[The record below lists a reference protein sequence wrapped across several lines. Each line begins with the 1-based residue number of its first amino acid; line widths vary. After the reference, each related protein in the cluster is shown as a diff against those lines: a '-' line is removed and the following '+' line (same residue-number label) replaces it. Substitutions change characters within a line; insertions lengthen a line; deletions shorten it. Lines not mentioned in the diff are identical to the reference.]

1 MKKNTAFVLSFVA
14 ILLALT
20 AAGSWVWWKSNTPNA
35 RARELV
41 RSELLEPNAYHFNA
55 MRQDPASK
63 AVCGRLL
70 ARDSQGRFEVLSAS
84 FVVSSDGQL
93 WLEPTDSTQAL
104 VRQQE
109 SLSTEQKQL
118 LSALKKEACPSS

>member
-1 MKKNTAFVLSFVA
+1 MKKNTAFIASFTV
-14 ILLALT
+14 IVLALA

-41 RSELLEPNAYHFNA
+41 RSELIDPSSYHFNS

-70 ARDSQGRFEVLSAS
+70 ARDSQGRFEVLAAS
-84 FVVSSDGQL
+84 FVVASDGQL
-93 WLEPTDSTQAL
+93 WLEPSDSGQVL

-109 SLSTEQKQL
+109 SLSAEQKQFL
-118 LSALKKEACPSS
+118 IALKKAACPNR